1 MLKSWIMI
9 RPAVFR
15 NRLHRREKLR
25 NRLKGQKSRQSR
37 CFLQGVFLDSIKSLC
52 YSDALNSSYYQS
64 TGMEKSSEKEV
75 INGTILL
82 DP

>member
-1 MLKSWIMI
+1 MLKTSISI

-15 NRLHRREKLR
+15 NRLHGHRKLR
-25 NRLKGQKSRQSR
+25 KRLKRARIAPKQAL
-37 CFLQGVFLDSIKSLC
+37 LQGVFLDSIKSLC
-52 YSDALNSSYYQS
+52 YSDALTLSYYQS